1 MLKLIA
7 SISSLGMILAIL
19 LAVGALRNGAAR
31 DEAFAAIENLPPLAR
46 PAALPPDLPPLVAHH
61 LLATAPAGRPPARLV
76 HLEQVGWFRGAPDQ
90 GWAGLDARQVL
101 RGDLPA
107 LAWSGRVSQNPLLWI
122 WALDTLQEGRGRF
135 DARLYGLFAAAQGQ
149 GPAVDASSLLRW
161 LAEAPWLP
169 GALAPRPGLAWSP
182 GPEPGTARIS
192 LTQGQVQV
200 AGVFYFDDRGLI
212 TRFVTSDRYRDQD
225 GQFVRQDWETLYA
238 DWRDLGGGLI
248 PTQGEA
254 RWLTPAGPFAYVR
267 VQIRSARYR

>member
-31 DEAFAAIENLPPLAR
+31 DEAFAAIADLPPVSR
-46 PAALPPDLPPLVAHH
+46 PAALPPALPPLVARH
-61 LLATAPAGRPPARLV
+61 LLATAPAGRPPARLAR
-76 HLEQVGWFRGAPDQ
+76 LEQVGWFRTAPDQ
-90 GWAGLDARQVL
+90 DWVGLDARQVL
-101 RGDLPA
+101 RGDRPA
-107 LAWSGRVSQNPLLWI
+107 LAWSGRVSHNPLLWT

-135 DARLYGLFAAAQGQ
+135 EARLYGLLTAAQGQ

-182 GPEPGTARIS
+182 GPEPTSARVS
-192 LTQGQVQV
+192 LTQGEVQV
-200 AGVFYFDDRGLI
+200 AGVFYFDDQGLI

-225 GQFVRQDWETLYA
+225 GQLMRQDWETLYA

-248 PTQGEA
+248 PSQGEA
-254 RWLTPAGPFAYVR
+254 RWLTPAGPFAYLR
-267 VQIRSARYR
+267 VQIRSAQYR